1 MIYLLIT
8 LAIAISLFFAH
19 GLYQGAKYGAPF
31 LPETIMET
39 SIQFS
44 EHRIVC
50 DGMTYFTLTC
60 TRLLTVEYVTGDIM
74 NIYIRDMSEEIRGY
88 VLDGIDE
95 IEVDINSDARCRIS
109 HESYLKIIERLCEH
123 FKDTKYPMRI
133 KYLSALIPE

>member
-8 LAIAISLFFAH
+8 LAISICLFFAY
-19 GLYQGAKYGAPF
+19 LMYRGAKYGGPL
-31 LPETIMET
+31 LPEMIKET
-39 SIQFS
+39 SIRFS

-50 DGMTYFTLTC
+50 DGMTYFTSAC

-74 NIYIRDMSEEIRGY
+74 NIYIRDMSDEIRGY
-88 VLDGIDE
+88 VLDGIDG
-95 IEVDINSDARCRIS
+95 IEVDIHSDVRCRIS